1 MASTNKTTNYELSQ
15 FIGTDKPAWLSDYNG
30 DMSKIDAGINTAQ
43 TTATGADGKAD
54 SNATK
59 IGTLANLT
67 TTAKTDLVSAVNE
80 VDTALETVSGVAS
93 GASTTA
99 TSALTKATAL
109 ETALNFTTFKT
120 YQNNEI
126 TITGGSFT
134 SMDSLQCATNSDG
147 SVGKVY
153 GSVKAKCTSASGMT
167 ISFPSNL
174 RPSSNITIVGWAW
187 VNVYDAGGG
196 TLVDAIRPRAISVA
210 TDGTISTT
218 FSAGYYNQQAQIN
231 FVACL
236 LFMKDFGDTSNN

>member
-30 DMSKIDAGINTAQ
+30 DMGKIDAGIHTAQ

-59 IGTLANLT
+59 IGNLANLT

-80 VDTALETVSGVAS
+80 VDTELGTVSGVAS
-93 GASTTA
+93 GASTNA
-99 TSALTKATAL
+99 TSALTKVNAL
-109 ETALNFTTFKT
+109 ESALNFTNFKT
-120 YQNNEI
+120 YVQSDF
-126 TITGGSFT
+126 TVTGGEFGQLD
-134 SMDSLQCATNSDG
+134 SMQCATNADG
-147 SVGKVY
+147 SVGKIY
-153 GSVKAKCTSASGMT
+153 GEVRFKCTSSNGMT

-174 RPSSNITIVGWAW
+174 RPSSNITIVGCCW
-187 VNVYDAGGG
+187 VNFYDNNMN
-196 TLVDAIRPRAISVA
+196 LKDAIRPRAINIA

-218 FSAGYYNQQAQIN
+218 FSAGYYNSYAQMN

-236 LFMKDFGDTSNN
+236 LFMKDFGDVPNN